1 MKTAVITIII
11 CFLAFEFIEHVI
23 IPLFWFILKGRK
35 KSDYNVTGM
44 VGKIVEIKQWD
55 TTEGQVLVNGE
66 LWKAVCEVPLPVG
79 SKAEILGIE
88 GLTLRLKPHTN

>member
-44 VGKIVEIKQWD
+44 VGKIAEIKQWN

-66 LWKAVCEVPLPVG
+66 LWKAVCETPLPVG
-79 SKAEILGIE
+79 SKTEILGIE
-88 GLTLRLKPHTN
+88 GLTLRMKPHTN

>member
-44 VGKIVEIKQWD
+44 VGKIAEIKQWN

-66 LWKAVCEVPLPVG
+66 LWKGVCEVPLPVG

>member
-1 MKTAVITIII
+1 MKTAVVTIII
-11 CFLAFEFIEHVI
+11 CFLAVELIEHVI

-44 VGKIVEIKQWD
+44 AGKIAEVKQWN

-66 LWKAVCEVPLPVG
+66 LWKAICETPLPVG

-88 GLTLRLKPHTN
+88 GLTLRLKPHTY